1 MSKLFSRAGDD
12 GSTGFLGEGR
22 IPKED
27 IRFETLGTLD
37 ELSAQCGVVRAQ
49 MSHPGEQELIKH
61 IQKDLY
67 KIMAEV
73 ASDKEN
79 AANFRT
85 IGADQVAWL
94 EEQAERMAASII
106 MPSGFILP
114 GETILSAEVS
124 VARAVTRRAERRL
137 AAMVHQD
144 MIENSFLLQY
154 LNRLSSLFFVLEVRT
169 SKTDGS
175 DITFARKEI

>member
-37 ELSAQCGVVRAQ
+37 EASAHCGVVRAH
-49 MSHPGEQELIKH
+49 MTLAGEQELIKH
-61 IQKDLY
+61 IQQDLY
-67 KIMAEV
+67 RIMAEV

-79 AANFRT
+79 AAKFRT
-85 IGADQVAWL
+85 IGADQVTWL
-94 EEQAERMAASII
+94 EEQAERMASSIN

-114 GETILSAEVS
+114 GETKLSAEVS

-154 LNRLSSLFFVLEVRT
+154 LNRLSSLLFVLEVRT
-169 SKTDGS
+169 SKTAGS
-175 DITFARKEI
+175 DITFARKDV